1 MRSIADALRARTM
14 AQVLAMSPRARIVV
28 ALTLGDDD
36 LALFVRASGL
46 DRAEALKRL
55 RAGRRIGR
63 APSRSADGD
72 RDRA

>member
-14 AQVLAMSPRARIVV
+14 TQVLAMSPRSRIVL

-46 DRAEALKRL
+46 DRVEALKRL

-63 APSRSADGD
+63 APSRSADDG
-72 RDRA
+72 RDCP

>member
-1 MRSIADALRARTM
+1 
-14 AQVLAMSPRARIVV
+14 
-28 ALTLGDDD
+28 
-36 LALFVRASGL
+36 VRATGL